1 MTSTSTPAEI
11 NSATQQNTV
20 MPAAVMQDILID
32 IDDAQDEPK
41 FISGSPQPPVN
52 LIHSA
57 SSSNDSSRATP
68 TSTTFSG
75 LQIQQSYMQSFSSL
89 HADESADNNNNNS
102 CTLQAAAYCQPHNT
116 QTIHSA
122 FIYCSHGYGL
132 SVCPYEPCIHFS
144 HQHSHSHTTAIPA
157 YTQHTHLT
165 PTPNTAQTL
174 HLSQRQLSHS
184 TVQLHTVTHSLLPS
198 SHLQS
203 HSFSTLSHSH
213 QPTPATQHTLPL
225 LPNSSNMQPQLLQ
238 YAGPP
243 IPMSAGHS
251 VHLAYEPQHRF
262 TLQPQHQVP
271 PTSHTP
277 ATTLI
282 EMCPPLPTPLIQL
295 QAPHKPHLIKC
306 GRPIRTP
313 AAHTS
318 LFTCISNTP
327 PTLTDVTPC
336 MTSYTVGTP
345 FSTATSTVTVTQLG
359 SSDVT
364 QATAAKHTTNVTRTE
379 IVCRNN
385 TPVTS
390 VTPAS
395 VLPSTNTA
403 NNSVE
408 IWTGCSGEFR
418 FLKWSGVGSS
428 VEIWTGRWGG
438 DNWCG
443 TSVKV
448 RSR

>member
-1 MTSTSTPAEI
+1 
-11 NSATQQNTV
+11 
-20 MPAAVMQDILID
+20 
-32 IDDAQDEPK
+32 
-41 FISGSPQPPVN
+41 
-52 LIHSA
+52 
-57 SSSNDSSRATP
+57 
-68 TSTTFSG
+68 
-75 LQIQQSYMQSFSSL
+75 
-89 HADESADNNNNNS
+89 
-102 CTLQAAAYCQPHNT
+102 
-116 QTIHSA
+116 
-122 FIYCSHGYGL
+122 
-132 SVCPYEPCIHFS
+132 
-144 HQHSHSHTTAIPA
+144 
-157 YTQHTHLT
+157 
-165 PTPNTAQTL
+165 
-174 HLSQRQLSHS
+174 
-184 TVQLHTVTHSLLPS
+184 
-198 SHLQS
+198 
-203 HSFSTLSHSH
+203 
-213 QPTPATQHTLPL
+213 
-225 LPNSSNMQPQLLQ
+225 
-238 YAGPP
+238 
-243 IPMSAGHS
+243 MSAGHS

-282 EMCPPLPTPLIQL
+282 EMRPPLPTPLIQL

-403 NNSVE
+403 NNSTTRPQVA
-408 IWTGCSGEFR
+408 TST
-418 FLKWSGVGSS
+418 LSS
-428 VEIWTGRWGG
+428 VVNSHSQNPLMARRLGKPTKNIMRGFAQLMVGVHNKRKLRT
-438 DNWCG
+438 
-443 TSVKV
+443 
-448 RSR
+448 